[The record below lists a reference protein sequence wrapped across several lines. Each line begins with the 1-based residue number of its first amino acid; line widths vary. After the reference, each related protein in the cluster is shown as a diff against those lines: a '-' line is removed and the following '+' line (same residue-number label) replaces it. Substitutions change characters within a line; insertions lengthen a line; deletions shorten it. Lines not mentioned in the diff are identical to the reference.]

1 MARPVLRTALCDL
14 LGVEYPFLLAG
25 MGPVAGGIVGPVATA
40 ELAAAVSNAGGLGVL
55 GGSGYGPERLR
66 EEINKVRGLTD
77 KPFGVD
83 LLLPANYMGSAAD
96 KPPLADPRELVP
108 AEVSDGLKSI
118 LADLDVPWIEAP
130 PVVTETRP
138 TLRGKQGG
146 MSDAQMEVVIEEKVP
161 VFAAGLGTPAPW
173 LDRLHANGT
182 VVLSLVGN
190 VKNAKRVADAG
201 VDAVVAQGTEA
212 GGHTGRIGTLPL
224 VTQAI
229 EAIDPVPVIA
239 AGGIASGR
247 GMAAMLAA
255 GAAGVWVGT
264 AFLVSEEANQPKAQL
279 ERILA
284 ATEEDT
290 KITRLY
296 SGKTMRNIRNPLI
309 DAWEA
314 SGIRALPMGVQGIVI
329 RDMAHS
335 LRQAGREDLLMNAA
349 GQIAGM
355 LDEVR
360 PASVIFEQ
368 IIGETVE
375 ILTDR
380 LPATVTAGVGK

>member
-40 ELAAAVSNAGGLGVL
+40 ELAAAVSNGGGLGVL
-55 GGSGYGPERLR
+55 GGSGYSPERLR
-66 EEINKVRGLTD
+66 EEINKIRGLTD

-83 LLLPANYMGSAAD
+83 LLLPANYMGAAAD
-96 KPPLADPRELVP
+96 RPTPADPRELVP
-108 AEVSDGLKSI
+108 DDVRDGLKAM
-118 LADLDVPWIEAP
+118 LADLDIPWIEAP
-130 PVVTETRP
+130 PVETDTRP
-138 TLRGKQGG
+138 TLRGRGGG

-161 VFAAGLGTPAPW
+161 VFAAGLGSPAQW

-190 VKNAKRVADAG
+190 VKNAERVAHAG

-224 VTQAI
+224 VTQVIDAI
-229 EAIDPVPVIA
+229 EPVPVIA

-264 AFLVSEEANQPKAQL
+264 AFLVSEEANQPKAQTD
-279 ERILA
+279 RILA

-314 SGIRALPMGVQGIVI
+314 SGLRALPMGVQGIVI
-329 RDMAHS
+329 RDVAHS

-349 GQIAGM
+349 GQVAGM
-355 LDEVR
+355 LNEIR
-360 PASVIFEQ
+360 PASVIMEE
-368 IIGETVE
+368 IVGETVE
-375 ILTDR
+375 ILSDR
-380 LPATVTAGVGK
+380 LPATVAARVEE

>member
-40 ELAAAVSNAGGLGVL
+40 ELAAAVSNGGGLGVL
-55 GGSGYGPERLR
+55 GGSGYSPERLR
-66 EEINKVRGLTD
+66 EEINKIRGLTD

-83 LLLPANYMGSAAD
+83 LLLPSNYMGAAAD
-96 KPPLADPRELVP
+96 RPPPADPRELVP
-108 AEVSDGLKSI
+108 DDVRDGLKAM
-118 LADLDVPWIEAP
+118 LADLDIPWIEAP
-130 PVVTETRP
+130 PVETDTRP
-138 TLRGKQGG
+138 TLRGRGGG

-161 VFAAGLGTPAPW
+161 VFAAGLGSPAQW

-190 VKNAKRVADAG
+190 VKNAERVAHAG

-224 VTQAI
+224 VTQVI

-239 AGGIASGR
+239 AGGFGSGR

-264 AFLVSEEANQPKAQL
+264 AFLVSEEANQPKAQTD
-279 ERILA
+279 RILA

-309 DAWEA
+309 DAWEE
-314 SGIRALPMGVQGIVI
+314 SGLRALPMGVQGIVV
-329 RDMAHS
+329 RDVAHS

-349 GQIAGM
+349 GQVAGM
-355 LDEVR
+355 LNEIR
-360 PASVIFEQ
+360 PASVIMEE

-375 ILTDR
+375 ILSDR
-380 LPATVTAGVGK
+380 LPATVAARVEE

>member
-14 LGVEYPFLLAG
+14 LGIEYPFLLAG

-40 ELAAAVSNAGGLGVL
+40 ELAAAVSNGGGLGVI
-55 GGSGYGPERLR
+55 GGSGYGPDRLR
-66 EEINKVRGLTD
+66 EEINKVRSLTD
-77 KPFGVD
+77 RPFGVD
-83 LLLPANYMGSAAD
+83 LLLPSNYMGEAAK
-96 KPPLADPRELVP
+96 KPPPADPRELVP
-108 AEVSDGLKSI
+108 DEVRDGLKAI
-118 LADLDVPWIEAP
+118 LAGLDVPWLEAP
-130 PVVTETRP
+130 PVETDTRP
-138 TLRGKQGG
+138 TLQGRGGG

-161 VFAAGLGTPAPW
+161 VFAAGLGSPAAW

-190 VKNAKRVADAG
+190 VKNAERVAHAG

-224 VTQAI
+224 VTQVI

-247 GMAAMLAA
+247 GMAAMLTA

-264 AFLVSEEANQPKAQL
+264 AFLVSEEANQPKAQTD
-279 ERILA
+279 RILA

-290 KITRLY
+290 RITRLY

-309 DAWEA
+309 DAWED
-314 SGIRALPMGVQGIVI
+314 SGLRALPMGVQGIVI
-329 RDMAHS
+329 RDVAHS

-349 GQIAGM
+349 GQVAGM
-355 LDEVR
+355 LNEIR
-360 PASVIFEQ
+360 PASTIMEE

-375 ILTDR
+375 ILSDR
-380 LPATVTAGVGK
+380 LPATVTARVEE

>member
-40 ELAAAVSNAGGLGVL
+40 ELAAAVSNGGGLGVI

-77 KPFGVD
+77 RPFGVD
-83 LLLPANYMGSAAD
+83 LLLPANYMGEAAR
-96 KPPLADPRELVP
+96 KPPTANPRELVP
-108 AEVSDGLKSI
+108 DEVREGLKAI
-118 LADLDVPWIEAP
+118 LADLDVPWLEAP
-130 PVVTETRP
+130 PVETDTRP
-138 TLRGKQGG
+138 TLQGRGGG

-161 VFAAGLGTPAPW
+161 VFAAGLGSPAAW

-190 VKNAKRVADAG
+190 VKNAERVAHAG

-224 VTQAI
+224 VTQVI

-247 GMAAMLAA
+247 GMAAMLTA

-264 AFLVSEEANQPKAQL
+264 AFLVSEEANQPKAQTD
-279 ERILA
+279 RILA

-309 DAWEA
+309 DAWED
-314 SGIRALPMGVQGIVI
+314 SGLRALPMGVQGIVI
-329 RDMAHS
+329 RDVAHS

-349 GQIAGM
+349 GQVAGM
-355 LDEVR
+355 LNEIR
-360 PASVIFEQ
+360 PASTIMEE

-375 ILTDR
+375 ILSDR
-380 LPATVTAGVGK
+380 LPATVTARVEE

>member
-14 LGVEYPFLLAG
+14 LGIEYPFILAG

-40 ELAAAVSNAGGLGVL
+40 ELAAAVSNGGGLGVL

-66 EEINKVRGLTD
+66 EEINKIRGLTD

-83 LLLPANYMGSAAD
+83 LLLPANYMGEAAK
-96 KPPLADPRELVP
+96 KPPPANPRDLVP
-108 AEVSDGLKSI
+108 AEVRDGLKAI
-118 LADLDVPWIEAP
+118 LAELDVPWLEAP
-130 PVVTETRP
+130 PVETETRP
-138 TLRGKQGG
+138 TLQGRGGG

-161 VFAAGLGTPAPW
+161 VFAAGLGSPAPW

-190 VKNAKRVADAG
+190 VKNAERVAHAG
-201 VDAVVAQGTEA
+201 VDAVVTQGTEA

-264 AFLVSEEANQPKAQL
+264 AFLVSEEANQPPAQL
-279 ERILA
+279 KRILA

-309 DAWEA
+309 DAWED
-314 SGIRALPMGVQGIVI
+314 SGIRALPMGIQGIVI
-329 RDMAHS
+329 RDVAHS

-355 LDEVR
+355 LNEVR
-360 PASVIFEQ
+360 PASVIMEE

-375 ILTDR
+375 ILSDR
-380 LPATVTAGVGK
+380 LPATVTARVEA

>member
-14 LGVEYPFLLAG
+14 LGIEYPFILAG

-40 ELAAAVSNAGGLGVL
+40 ELAAAVSNGGGLGVL

-66 EEINKVRGLTD
+66 EEIDKIRGLTD

-83 LLLPANYMGSAAD
+83 LLLPANYMGEAAK
-96 KPPLADPRELVP
+96 KPPPADPRELVP
-108 AEVSDGLKSI
+108 VEVRDGLKAI
-118 LADLDVPWIEAP
+118 LADLDVPWLEAP
-130 PVVTETRP
+130 PVETETRP
-138 TLRGKQGG
+138 TLQGRGGG

-161 VFAAGLGTPAPW
+161 VFAAGLGSPAPW
-173 LDRLHANGT
+173 IDRLHANGT

-190 VKNAKRVADAG
+190 VKNAERVAHAG
-201 VDAVVAQGTEA
+201 VDAVVTQGTEA

-239 AGGIASGR
+239 AGGIGSGR

-264 AFLVSEEANQPKAQL
+264 AFLVSEEANQPPAQL
-279 ERILA
+279 KRILA

-309 DAWEA
+309 DAWEN
-314 SGIRALPMGVQGIVI
+314 SGIRALPMGIQGIVI
-329 RDMAHS
+329 RDVAHS

-355 LDEVR
+355 LNEVR
-360 PASVIFEQ
+360 PASVIMEE

-375 ILTDR
+375 ILSDR
-380 LPATVTAGVGK
+380 LPATVTARVEA

>member
-14 LGVEYPFLLAG
+14 LGIEYPFVLAG

-40 ELAAAVSNAGGLGVL
+40 ELAAAVSNGGGLGVL

-66 EEINKVRGLTD
+66 EEIEKIRGLTD

-83 LLLPANYMGSAAD
+83 LLLPANYMGEAAK
-96 KPPLADPRELVP
+96 KPPPADPRDLVP
-108 AEVSDGLKSI
+108 AEVSDGLKAI
-118 LADLDVPWIEAP
+118 LADLDVPWLEAP
-130 PVVTETRP
+130 PVETETRP
-138 TLRGKQGG
+138 TLQGRGGG

-161 VFAAGLGTPAPW
+161 VFAAGLGSPAPW
-173 LDRLHANGT
+173 IDRLHANGT

-190 VKNAKRVADAG
+190 VKNAERVAHAG
-201 VDAVVAQGTEA
+201 VDAVVTQGTEA

-239 AGGIASGR
+239 AGGIGSGR

-264 AFLVSEEANQPKAQL
+264 AFLVSEEANQPPAQL
-279 ERILA
+279 KRILA

-309 DAWEA
+309 DAWEN
-314 SGIRALPMGVQGIVI
+314 SGIRALPMGIQGIVI
-329 RDMAHS
+329 RDVAHS

-355 LDEVR
+355 LNEVR
-360 PASVIFEQ
+360 PASTIMEE

-375 ILTDR
+375 ILSDR
-380 LPATVTAGVGK
+380 LPATVTARVEA

>member
-14 LGVEYPFLLAG
+14 LGIEYPFILAG

-40 ELAAAVSNAGGLGVL
+40 ELAAAVSNGGGLGVL

-66 EEINKVRGLTD
+66 EEIDKIRGLTD

-83 LLLPANYMGSAAD
+83 LLLPANYMGEAAK
-96 KPPLADPRELVP
+96 KPPPADPRDLVP
-108 AEVSDGLKSI
+108 TEVSDGLKAI
-118 LADLDVPWIEAP
+118 LADLDVPWLEAP
-130 PVVTETRP
+130 PVETETRP
-138 TLRGKQGG
+138 TLQGRGGG

-161 VFAAGLGTPAPW
+161 VFAAGLGSPAPW
-173 LDRLHANGT
+173 IDRLHANGT

-190 VKNAKRVADAG
+190 VKNAERVAHAG
-201 VDAVVAQGTEA
+201 VDAVVTQGTEA

-239 AGGIASGR
+239 AGGIGSGR

-264 AFLVSEEANQPKAQL
+264 AFLVSEEANQPPAQL
-279 ERILA
+279 KRILA

-309 DAWEA
+309 DAWEN
-314 SGIRALPMGVQGIVI
+314 SGIRALPMGIQGIVI
-329 RDMAHS
+329 RDVAHS

-355 LDEVR
+355 LNEVR
-360 PASVIFEQ
+360 PASVIMEE

-375 ILTDR
+375 ILSDR
-380 LPATVTAGVGK
+380 LPATVTARVEA

>member
-14 LGVEYPFLLAG
+14 LGIEYPFVLAG

-40 ELAAAVSNAGGLGVL
+40 ELAAAVSNGGGLGVL

-66 EEINKVRGLTD
+66 EEIDKIRGLTD

-83 LLLPANYMGSAAD
+83 LLLPANYMGEAAK
-96 KPPLADPRELVP
+96 KPPPADPRELVP
-108 AEVSDGLKSI
+108 VEVSDGLKAI
-118 LADLDVPWIEAP
+118 LADLDVPWLEAP
-130 PVVTETRP
+130 PVETETRP
-138 TLRGKQGG
+138 TLQGRGGG

-161 VFAAGLGTPAPW
+161 VFAAGLGSPAPW
-173 LDRLHANGT
+173 IDRLHANGT

-190 VKNAKRVADAG
+190 VKNAERVAHAG
-201 VDAVVAQGTEA
+201 VDAVVTQGTEA

-239 AGGIASGR
+239 AGGIGSGR

-264 AFLVSEEANQPKAQL
+264 AFLVSEEANQPPAQL
-279 ERILA
+279 KRILA

-309 DAWEA
+309 DAWEN
-314 SGIRALPMGVQGIVI
+314 SGIRALPMGIQGIVI
-329 RDMAHS
+329 RDVAHS

-355 LDEVR
+355 LNEVR
-360 PASVIFEQ
+360 PASTIMEE

-375 ILTDR
+375 ILSDR
-380 LPATVTAGVGK
+380 LPATVTARVEA

>member
-14 LGVEYPFLLAG
+14 LGIEYPFILAG

-40 ELAAAVSNAGGLGVL
+40 ELAAAVSNGGGLGVL

-66 EEINKVRGLTD
+66 EEIDKIRGLTD

-83 LLLPANYMGSAAD
+83 LLLPANYMGEAAK
-96 KPPLADPRELVP
+96 KPPPADPRELVP
-108 AEVSDGLKSI
+108 VEVRDGLKAI
-118 LADLDVPWIEAP
+118 LAELDVPWLEAP
-130 PVVTETRP
+130 PVETETRP
-138 TLRGKQGG
+138 TLQGRGGG

-161 VFAAGLGTPAPW
+161 VFAAGLGSPAPW
-173 LDRLHANGT
+173 IDRLHANGT

-190 VKNAKRVADAG
+190 VKNAERVAHAG
-201 VDAVVAQGTEA
+201 VDAVVTQGTEA

-264 AFLVSEEANQPKAQL
+264 AFLVSEEANQPPAQL
-279 ERILA
+279 KRILA

-309 DAWEA
+309 DAWEN
-314 SGIRALPMGVQGIVI
+314 SGIRALPMGIQGIVI
-329 RDMAHS
+329 RDVAHS

-355 LDEVR
+355 LNEVR
-360 PASVIFEQ
+360 PASAIMEE

-375 ILTDR
+375 ILSDR
-380 LPATVTAGVGK
+380 LPATVTARVEA

>member
-40 ELAAAVSNAGGLGVL
+40 ELAAAVSNGGGLGVL

-66 EEINKVRGLTD
+66 EEIAKVRTLTD

-83 LLLPANYMGSAAD
+83 LLLPANYMGDAANR
-96 KPPLADPRELVP
+96 PPPADPRELVP
-108 AEVSDGLKSI
+108 ADVRDGLKAI
-118 LADLDVPWIEAP
+118 LADLDVPWVEAP
-130 PVVTETRP
+130 PVETETRP
-138 TLRGKQGG
+138 ALRGKQGG
-146 MSDAQMEVVIEEKVP
+146 MSDAQMEVVIEERVP
-161 VFAAGLGTPAPW
+161 VFAAGLGSPAPW

-190 VKNAKRVADAG
+190 VKNARRVAEAG
-201 VDAVVAQGTEA
+201 VDAVVTQGTEA

-239 AGGIASGR
+239 AGGIGGGR

-264 AFLVSEEANQPKAQL
+264 AFLVSEEANQPPAQL
-279 ERILA
+279 KRILA

-314 SGIRALPMGVQGIVI
+314 SGLRALPMGVQGIVI
-329 RDMAHS
+329 RDVAHS

-360 PASVIFEQ
+360 PASVIMEQ

-375 ILTDR
+375 ILSDR
-380 LPATVTAGVGK
+380 LPAAVTARVEE

>member
-40 ELAAAVSNAGGLGVL
+40 ELAAAVSNGGGLGVL

-66 EEINKVRGLTD
+66 EEIHKVRTLTD

-83 LLLPANYMGSAAD
+83 LLLPANYMGDAANR
-96 KPPLADPRELVP
+96 PPPADPRELVP
-108 AEVSDGLKSI
+108 DDVRDGLKAI
-118 LADLDVPWIEAP
+118 LAELDVPWVEAP
-130 PVVTETRP
+130 PVETETRP
-138 TLRGKQGG
+138 ALRGKQGG
-146 MSDAQMEVVIEEKVP
+146 MSDAQMEVVIEERAP
-161 VFAAGLGTPAPW
+161 VFAAGLGSPAPW

-190 VKNAKRVADAG
+190 VKNARRVAEAG
-201 VDAVVAQGTEA
+201 VDAVVTQGTEA

-239 AGGIASGR
+239 AGGIGGGR

-264 AFLVSEEANQPKAQL
+264 AFLVSEEANQPPAQL
-279 ERILA
+279 KRILA

-314 SGIRALPMGVQGIVI
+314 SGLRALPMGVQGIVI
-329 RDMAHS
+329 RDVAHS

-360 PASVIFEQ
+360 PASVIMEQ

-375 ILTDR
+375 ILSDR
-380 LPATVTAGVGK
+380 LPAAVTARVEE

>member
-14 LGVEYPFLLAG
+14 LGIEYPFVLAG

-40 ELAAAVSNAGGLGVL
+40 ELAAAVSNGGGLGVL

-66 EEINKVRGLTD
+66 EEIDKIRGLTD

-83 LLLPANYMGSAAD
+83 LLLPANYMGEAAK
-96 KPPLADPRELVP
+96 KPPPADPRELVP
-108 AEVSDGLKSI
+108 VEVRDGLKAI
-118 LADLDVPWIEAP
+118 LADLDVPWLEAP
-130 PVVTETRP
+130 PVETETRP
-138 TLRGKQGG
+138 TLQGRGGG
-146 MSDAQMEVVIEEKVP
+146 MSDAQMEVVIKEKVP
-161 VFAAGLGTPAPW
+161 VFAAGLGSPAPW
-173 LDRLHANGT
+173 IDRLHANGT

-190 VKNAKRVADAG
+190 VKNAERVAHAG
-201 VDAVVAQGTEA
+201 VDAVVTQGTEA

-239 AGGIASGR
+239 AGGIGSGR

-264 AFLVSEEANQPKAQL
+264 AFLVSEEANQPPAQL
-279 ERILA
+279 KRILA

-309 DAWEA
+309 DAWEN
-314 SGIRALPMGVQGIVI
+314 SGIRALPMGIQGIVI
-329 RDMAHS
+329 RDVAHS

-355 LDEVR
+355 LNEVR
-360 PASVIFEQ
+360 PASVIMEE

-375 ILTDR
+375 ILSDR
-380 LPATVTAGVGK
+380 LPATVTARVEA

>member
-14 LGVEYPFLLAG
+14 LGIEYPFILAG

-40 ELAAAVSNAGGLGVL
+40 ELAAAVSNGGGLGVL

-66 EEINKVRGLTD
+66 EEIDKIRGLTD

-83 LLLPANYMGSAAD
+83 LLLPANYMGDAAK
-96 KPPLADPRELVP
+96 KPPPADPRELVP
-108 AEVSDGLKSI
+108 VEVRDGLKAI
-118 LADLDVPWIEAP
+118 LADLDVPWLEAP
-130 PVVTETRP
+130 PVETETRP
-138 TLRGKQGG
+138 TLQGRGGG

-161 VFAAGLGTPAPW
+161 VFAAGLGSPAPW
-173 LDRLHANGT
+173 IDRLHANGT

-190 VKNAKRVADAG
+190 VKNAERVAHAG
-201 VDAVVAQGTEA
+201 VDAVVTQGTEA

-239 AGGIASGR
+239 AGGIGSGR

-264 AFLVSEEANQPKAQL
+264 AFLVSEEANQPPAQL
-279 ERILA
+279 KRILA

-309 DAWEA
+309 DAWEN
-314 SGIRALPMGVQGIVI
+314 SGIRALPMGIQGIVI
-329 RDMAHS
+329 RDVAHS

-355 LDEVR
+355 LNEVR
-360 PASVIFEQ
+360 PASTIMEE

-375 ILTDR
+375 ILSDR
-380 LPATVTAGVGK
+380 LPATVTARVEA

>member
-14 LGVEYPFLLAG
+14 LGIEYPFILAG

-40 ELAAAVSNAGGLGVL
+40 ELAAAVSNGGGLGVL

-66 EEINKVRGLTD
+66 EEIDKIRGLTD

-83 LLLPANYMGSAAD
+83 LLLPANYMGEAAK
-96 KPPLADPRELVP
+96 KPPPADPRELVP
-108 AEVSDGLKSI
+108 VEVRDGLKAI
-118 LADLDVPWIEAP
+118 LADLDVPWLEAP
-130 PVVTETRP
+130 PVETETRP
-138 TLRGKQGG
+138 TLQGRGGG
-146 MSDAQMEVVIEEKVP
+146 MSDAQMEVVIEEQVP
-161 VFAAGLGTPAPW
+161 VFAAGLGSPAPW
-173 LDRLHANGT
+173 IDRLHANGT

-190 VKNAKRVADAG
+190 VKNAERVAHAG
-201 VDAVVAQGTEA
+201 VDAVVTQGTEA

-264 AFLVSEEANQPKAQL
+264 AFLVSEEANQPPAQL
-279 ERILA
+279 KRILA

-309 DAWEA
+309 DAWEN
-314 SGIRALPMGVQGIVI
+314 SGIRALPMGIQGIVI
-329 RDMAHS
+329 RDVAHS

-355 LDEVR
+355 LNEVR
-360 PASVIFEQ
+360 PASTIMEE

-375 ILTDR
+375 ILSDR
-380 LPATVTAGVGK
+380 LPATVTARVEA